1 MPIYEYR
8 CLECG
13 DETEVIQ
20 RIGAAPKRRCARC
33 SGRLEKLISRA
44 SFHLKGGGWFSEGY
58 TRGSGS
64 DSKSKNSPS
73 KTPAESS
80 KSTKSEGKSK
90 KKDTKASS
98 V

>member
-8 CLECG
+8 CRECG

-20 RIGAAPKRRCARC
+20 RIGAAPKRKCAKC
-33 SGRLEKLISRA
+33 SGRLEKLISRT

-58 TRGSGS
+58 NRGSGS
-64 DSKSKNSPS
+64 ESKSESASS
-73 KTPAESS
+73 KTSTESS
-80 KSTKSEGKSK
+80 KSTKASGKAN

-98 V
+98 A